1 MRSLAFL
8 TRMDTLAPRRCA
20 VPLARGEVTS
30 KVRASAVAAAAS
42 TTPAPVYGFQPRPR
56 VWRAE
61 RISTSATC
69 SEASRGSIC
78 QASAA
83 TPETI
88 GAAKLVPC
96 P

>member
-1 MRSLAFL
+1 MPL
-8 TRMDTLAPRRCA
+8 RCA
-20 VPLARGEVTS
+20 LPFAFGETTS
-30 KVRASAVAAAAS
+30 YVRASAAAAAPS
-42 TTPAPVYGFQPRPR
+42 TTPAPVNSFQPRPTSG
-56 VWRAE
+56 RAE

-69 SEASRGSIC
+69 SEASRGSTC

-83 TPETI
+83 MPDTI